1 MTPFPKPQH
10 RAPQRGLALLT
21 MLLVTALVALLATTL
36 LVQQDRLLTQAG
48 QVDRYY
54 LRKARALGE
63 EARFMAE
70 LRADLAS
77 GDPVDGMD
85 APWLQPRR
93 EEGAGIRIERRSRA
107 LDALLNVNNLATAA
121 ALGRFQRLLKQLELD
136 PNLAFQ
142 LADWIDAD
150 EEARP
155 GGAEDGFYGDEDPPR
170 RAGNTPFPTESVIP
184 EGATLSQEAWLRLRP
199 LVAALPPTF
208 EQVNVNLAP
217 PEVLAT
223 LAPGLEPSQVWPL
236 AQPPL
241 PWTSVGALIGSQA
254 AFAPEEGVLA
264 TVSQFFEA
272 LILVE
277 AQGGA
282 FTLRSTL
289 YRDPGSG
296 TVRIMSRELG
306 QRFDRWPAPTSERE
320 KDAYGP

>member
-1 MTPFPKPQH
+1 MTLP
-10 RAPQRGLALLT
+10 RAATRQSGLALLT
-21 MLLVTALVALLATTL
+21 MLLVAALVALLATTL

-54 LRKARALGE
+54 LRKALAQGE
-63 EARFMAE
+63 EARFLAE
-70 LRADLAS
+70 LRADHAR
-77 GDPVDGMD
+77 GEPVDGMD
-85 APWLQPRR
+85 APWLQPRT
-93 EEGAGIRIERRSRA
+93 EAEAGVRIERRSRA
-107 LDALLNVNNLATAA
+107 LDALLNINNLATAA

-155 GGAEDGFYGDEDPPR
+155 GGAEDGFYWDQDPPR
-170 RAGNTPFPTESVIP
+170 RAANTPFPTESAIP
-184 EGATLSQEAWLRLRP
+184 EGASLSQAAWLKLRP

-223 LAPGLEPSQVWPL
+223 LAPGLEPTQVWPL
-236 AQPPL
+236 AQPAL
-241 PWTSVGALIGSQA
+241 PWTSVGAVIGSQA

-264 TVSQFFEA
+264 TLSQFFESF
-272 LILVE
+272 ILVE

-282 FTLRSTL
+282 FTLRSTIH
-289 YRDPGSG
+289 RDPGSG
-296 TVRIMSRELG
+296 ALRILSRELG
-306 QRFDRWPAPTSERE
+306 QDFSTWPAPASDKGE
-320 KDAYGP
+320 